1 MNFTTV
7 YHDIGQLFILSNF
20 FGNIHNGRFFCL
32 YRIFNLKGNLR
43 GSRGEGILSP
53 LAWNKLSLILSE
65 ELLTKMHLSL
75 LTLHRCGTSIWA
87 LSLSLSLSFF
97 LSLCLSIS
105 LSVFLSFYLYIFLS
119 PPIWTGEKVFPLS
132 QSFIWVWEKKEIILT
147 SKTWKSSAS
156 CQTKSWKHCKIRNI
170 SSFLTNY
177 IKFIKLVIN
186 AVNMWLL
193 TKTGKIWSIIF
204 TST

>member
-1 MNFTTV
+1 MLCLVFFSKLILLPTKSLAVQNLDAKGEKGMNFTTV
-7 YHDIGQLFILSNF
+7 YHEIGQLFILSNF

-87 LSLSLSLSFF
+87 LSLSLSPSFF
-97 LSLCLSIS
+97 LSVSLSLYLSFSLSICT
-105 LSVFLSFYLYIFLS
+105 F
-119 PPIWTGEKVFPLS
+119 
-132 QSFIWVWEKKEIILT
+132 
-147 SKTWKSSAS
+147 
-156 CQTKSWKHCKIRNI
+156 
-170 SSFLTNY
+170 SFLHLSELGKRFFLWAN
-177 IKFIKLVIN
+177 
-186 AVNMWLL
+186 LL
-193 TKTGKIWSIIF
+193 FEFERKRK
-204 TST
+204 